1 MEEEARR
8 PAPWKVISATLIAG
22 VVILASLSAY
32 LFLRP
37 EAEEIVPICPT
48 NYEWDSDSS
57 SCILSDTFAPTG
69 VSAVN
74 RETAFLGEVLTFNGG
89 GSTDDEAVTQWT
101 WDFGDGSGGT
111 GKTVAKAYF
120 VPGDYIISLT
130 VKDAA
135 GNEGTNEALF
145 TRVKVLNPPAP
156 ERNETEPVA
165 LLAVDQDVIETGD
178 EVFADGN
185 GSWQWEWNDA
195 NGFFDKLI
203 GSDYLTFD
211 YDFGDGATASGSN
224 VTHTYTSSGNY
235 ALRLTATGDK
245 GYTAFAIHT
254 IHVLVEPAAYVGEIK
269 NPDTLIMTTIAEG
282 EHMDPGRAYDSA
294 SGDILRSVYEYL
306 VFWDRDSLSTL
317 VPQLATV
324 VPTVLN
330 GGITPDGLT
339 YTFTIR
345 QGVKFHNGDTLDAYD
360 VEYSLERN
368 MISDFAG
375 GPMWLI
381 LEPILGPGIGS
392 LDADALTDAEL
403 LENVTKIR
411 DAVVAVDQWTVDLTL
426 DFAFPP
432 FLGMLSGWGVQIM
445 NKDYMINELDQWPMT
460 YDVATIREYNR
471 AHDEYAM
478 HGDEPGE
485 VVGTGP
491 YEFKSWDPDVHIV
504 LERFDDYWQ
513 GPADIKFV
521 VVKNVPE
528 WGTRKLMFLNGDT
541 DFVAVPRP
549 FREQVIGVEG
559 VRSIAGLADLALAYG
574 GFNLDIGNVPE
585 NPDIGSGLLN
595 GQGIP
600 TDFFADQNIRRA
612 FSWLFDY
619 DTYLEDAIQG
629 LGEQAFGPIPRGLL
643 GYTDTG
649 PKYALDLVKAEAEF
663 KASAFMPDLWDLGFK
678 FTMLYNEG
686 NVQRQVAAE
695 IVRDNLA
702 AINSKFIVDIK
713 SVPWGEYLGRLIAG
727 TITLGNI
734 GWGAD
739 YPDPHNFAHPFM
751 RSGAGAFA
759 AWFSYENATVDQWI
773 DDAGSETDP
782 AVREQLYFD
791 IQEANFWD
799 PPGIWLYQPLVDHFE
814 RTWIQGW
821 YYNAVTTYYYY
832 DYTKG

>member
-1 MEEEARR
+1 
-8 PAPWKVISATLIAG
+8 
-22 VVILASLSAY
+22 
-32 LFLRP
+32 
-37 EAEEIVPICPT
+37 
-48 NYEWDSDSS
+48 
-57 SCILSDTFAPTG
+57 
-69 VSAVN
+69 
-74 RETAFLGEVLTFNGG
+74 
-89 GSTDDEAVTQWT
+89 
-101 WDFGDGSGGT
+101 
-111 GKTVAKAYF
+111 
-120 VPGDYIISLT
+120 
-130 VKDAA
+130 
-135 GNEGTNEALF
+135 
-145 TRVKVLNPPAP
+145 
-156 ERNETEPVA
+156 
-165 LLAVDQDVIETGD
+165 
-178 EVFADGN
+178 
-185 GSWQWEWNDA
+185 
-195 NGFFDKLI
+195 
-203 GSDYLTFD
+203 
-211 YDFGDGATASGSN
+211 
-224 VTHTYTSSGNY
+224 
-235 ALRLTATGDK
+235 
-245 GYTAFAIHT
+245 
-254 IHVLVEPAAYVGEIK
+254 
-269 NPDTLIMTTIAEG
+269 
-282 EHMDPGRAYDSA
+282 
-294 SGDILRSVYEYL
+294 
-306 VFWDRDSLSTL
+306 
-317 VPQLATV
+317 
-324 VPTVLN
+324 
-330 GGITPDGLT
+330 
-339 YTFTIR
+339 
-345 QGVKFHNGDTLDAYD
+345 
-360 VEYSLERN
+360 
-368 MISDFAG
+368 
-375 GPMWLI
+375 
-381 LEPILGPGIGS
+381 
-392 LDADALTDAEL
+392 
-403 LENVTKIR
+403 
-411 DAVVAVDQWTVDLTL
+411 
-426 DFAFPP
+426 
-432 FLGMLSGWGVQIM
+432 
-445 NKDYMINELDQWPMT
+445 
-460 YDVATIREYNR
+460 
-471 AHDEYAM
+471 
-478 HGDEPGE
+478 
-485 VVGTGP
+485 
-491 YEFKSWDPDVHIV
+491 
-504 LERFDDYWQ
+504 Q
-513 GPADIKFV
+513 GPARIKFV
-521 VVKNVPE
+521 VTKNVPE

-821 YYNAVTTYYYY
+821 YYNAVTTYYWY